1 MKKYA
6 ILYFQQIKDKYSKWV
21 FPLHNGENIIGS
33 DKDVDIFLYLND
45 KEDKIDSV
53 HCKIIVN
60 EEQNNVGIISLTSNG
75 YVKREEDEEK
85 IVLSPVKEYELNNKT
100 IFYLTDNIKFML
112 IKGTIDEIHSFLLEE
127 NLEYEFQKW
136 KEYIS
141 AHENNMKVNLN
152 LTKKESHN
160 KSFIS
165 NKSNDDYN
173 NINPNTPLNNN
184 NLLNSEISNKAL
196 NNNLP
201 NSILGSNSKEINR
214 VGFNN
219 FDEVPDDNLIN
230 DYKILQKNPTYSTYN
245 KSIMNIKNP
254 FINISPVKKIEKEI
268 SPKNEFNNI
277 ININNINNNI
287 KDNINNNIINNNYK
301 IKQLSTDITNNNNI
315 INEKETELN
324 TIKSENA
331 LNTNKYNNE
340 ENKDYNGIINFN
352 KSNDDNN
359 NSLDLFRQ
367 KSSEIYNKTNNY
379 TEKVVNKDEETI
391 KTIKELLGENNLDII
406 FKNTNY
412 KDIKK
417 YDIIFKKSKKNII
430 KNTNEGSGNIDIKFK
445 RDDFLRNNIKYKH
458 KMNIKND

>member
-100 IFYLTDNIKFML
+100 VFYLTDNIKFML

-245 KSIMNIKNP
+245 KNIMNIKNP

-268 SPKNEFNNI
+268 SQKNESNNI

-301 IKQLSTDITNNNNI
+301 IKQLSTDITNNNNL

-359 NSLDLFRQ
+359 NSLDLFKQ
-367 KSSEIYNKTNNY
+367 KSSEIYNNNNY
-379 TEKVVNKDEETI
+379 IEKVVNKDEETI

-417 YDIIFKKSKKNII
+417 YDIIFKKWKKNII
-430 KNTNEGSGNIDIKFK
+430 KSTNEGSGNIDIKFK

-458 KMNIKND
+458 KMNIKNY

>member
-100 IFYLTDNIKFML
+100 VFYLTDNIKFML

-127 NLEYEFQKW
+127 NLEYEFPKW

-141 AHENNMKVNLN
+141 AHENNMKVNFN

-165 NKSNDDYN
+165 NKSYDDYN

-184 NLLNSEISNKAL
+184 NLLNSEISNKTL

-268 SPKNEFNNI
+268 SQKNESNNI

-340 ENKDYNGIINFN
+340 ENKDYNGIKNFN

-359 NSLDLFRQ
+359 NSLDLFKQ
-367 KSSEIYNKTNNY
+367 KSSEIYNNNNY
-379 TEKVVNKDEETI
+379 IEKVVNKDEETI

-417 YDIIFKKSKKNII
+417 YDIIFKKWKKNII